1 MQPKVQS
8 GSITMHAAYDNYRL
22 CLAGL
27 GEGLR
32 AEVKRAR
39 PEEEELV
46 DLVLNTPLVG
56 DDMLTD
62 PLSRI
67 VNE

>member
-1 MQPKVQS
+1 
-8 GSITMHAAYDNYRL
+8 MHAAHDNYGL
-22 CLAGL
+22 CWAGL

>member
-1 MQPKVQS
+1 MDCV
-8 GSITMHAAYDNYRL
+8 G
-22 CLAGL
+22 AGL